1 MGEEKAN
8 TKIINGRQDE
18 EQEKKHES
26 FLHEIDSNKL
36 SKKMRTDREKIENEE
51 VKKETKE
58 ERREEK
64 REGRKGGR
72 KGGRKKRKK
81 QGRIH
86 SNPCCGQL
94 GRGSK

>member
-36 SKKMRTDREKIENEE
+36 SKKMRTDREKI
-51 VKKETKE
+51 
-58 ERREEK
+58 
-64 REGRKGGR
+64 
-72 KGGRKKRKK
+72 
-81 QGRIH
+81 
-86 SNPCCGQL
+86 
-94 GRGSK
+94 